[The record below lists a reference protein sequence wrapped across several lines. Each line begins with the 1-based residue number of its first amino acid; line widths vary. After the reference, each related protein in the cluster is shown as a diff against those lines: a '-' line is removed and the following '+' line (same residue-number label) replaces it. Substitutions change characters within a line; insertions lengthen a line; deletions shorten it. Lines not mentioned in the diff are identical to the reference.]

1 MRTIYKYF
9 KFCSIIIIEKITMKY
24 KILSVVRSVQMYW
37 DFSTQNR
44 NSAIALLGTQTDI
57 SDMYSEERE
66 TMTDKN

>member
-1 MRTIYKYF
+1 
-9 KFCSIIIIEKITMKY
+9 MKY
-24 KILSVVRSVQMYW
+24 KVLSVVRSVQMYW

-57 SDMYSEERE
+57 SDMYGEERE